1 MESLGI
7 GLDWRWDFALTV
19 LPQLLPALGITLQA
33 TVLGMVLAL
42 LLGLG
47 WALLRR
53 SDNRVLTT
61 VSHWIVEFTRSTPL
75 LVQLY
80 FLFFVLPEIGVRF
93 SPMVTGVV
101 ALGLHYSAYTAEVYR
116 AGIEHVPRQQW
127 EAAIALNLSRRDTWL
142 RVVLPQALPPI
153 IPALGNY
160 LIAMLKDTPMLAA
173 ITVLELLQTA
183 KLIGAEQFRYL
194 EPLTLVGLFF
204 LLISLTA
211 SFAVR
216 RLEARFGTL

>member
-75 LVQLY
+75 LVQ
-80 FLFFVLPEIGVRF
+80 V
-93 SPMVTGVV
+93 S
-101 ALGLHYSAYTAEVYR
+101 
-116 AGIEHVPRQQW
+116 
-127 EAAIALNLSRRDTWL
+127 
-142 RVVLPQALPPI
+142 
-153 IPALGNY
+153 
-160 LIAMLKDTPMLAA
+160 
-173 ITVLELLQTA
+173 
-183 KLIGAEQFRYL
+183 
-194 EPLTLVGLFF
+194 
-204 LLISLTA
+204 SL
-211 SFAVR
+211 
-216 RLEARFGTL
+216 

>member
-1 MESLGI
+1 MDAAGLA
-7 GLDWRWDFALTV
+7 LDWRWDFALAV
-19 LPQLLPALGITLQA
+19 LPQLLPALLVTLQA
-33 TVLGMVLAL
+33 TLLGMLLAL
-42 LLGLG
+42 LLGLL

-53 SDNRVLTT
+53 SANRVAAIT
-61 VSHWIVEFTRSTPL
+61 VHWLVEFIRSTPL
-75 LVQLY
+75 LVQIY
-80 FLFFVLPEIGVRF
+80 FLFFVLPDAGIRF
-93 SPMVTGVV
+93 SPMVTGIV
-101 ALGLHYSAYTAEVYR
+101 ALGIHYSAYTAEVYR
-116 AGIEHVPRQQW
+116 SGIEHVARAQW
-127 EAAIALNLSRRDTWL
+127 EAAAALNLSRRDTWM
-142 RVVLPQALPPI
+142 RVVLPQAIPPI

-160 LIAMLKDTPMLAA
+160 LIAMLKDSPMLAA

-194 EPLTLVGLFF
+194 EPLTLVGLLF